1 MKMSVT
7 QGHINNIAYKVVG
20 SAIEVHKHLGPGML
34 ESIYHLC
41 FLEELASRKLE
52 VRPQV
57 RVPVAYKGKDLGAYL
72 VLDIL
77 VEDLIVV
84 ELKAV
89 DVLTPLHKAQLLS
102 YLRLTGKPKGLL
114 INLNCENISKNLVP
128 LVTDL
133 FNRFPED

>member
-1 MKMSVT
+1 MSVT